1 MTLLSQNSES
11 ASVKCQQHKTYI
23 VGHWKNCN
31 QKKKKIP
38 EMCIVLSL
46 DEMHFYMLNV
56 IEIMSNNSNWTMQK
70 HKELNLE
77 LRDTLGKI

>member
-1 MTLLSQNSES
+1 
-11 ASVKCQQHKTYI
+11 
-23 VGHWKNCN
+23 
-31 QKKKKIP
+31 
-38 EMCIVLSL
+38 MCIVQSL

-77 LRDTLGKI
+77 LRDTLGEI